1 MLFLL
6 LYKSKVYPIVVYGDN
21 MQIDLTGLIF
31 SRLKIRQ
38 VSLNLSGFYGEY
50 YNSILIKTDLIVYF
64 LYRNNISV
72 ITEIIIKFIPW
83 RNLDSTWLCTIF
95 LTRISLQ
102 ICNY

>member
-1 MLFLL
+1 
-6 LYKSKVYPIVVYGDN
+6 
-21 MQIDLTGLIF
+21 MQIDLTGQIF

-50 YNSILIKTDLIVYF
+50 YKSILIKTDLIVYF

-72 ITEIIIKFIPW
+72 ITEIIKFILW